1 MSGASGSARCDPH
14 FTRGRLG
21 GPLAKLVDGDMVR
34 LDATNGTLTVLADDF
49 DARPA
54 ASMDLSQNSTGL
66 GRELFDV
73 RENVGLATN
82 GACVAVR

>member
-1 MSGASGSARCDPH
+1 
-14 FTRGRLG
+14 
-21 GPLAKLVDGDMVR
+21 VVR

-49 DARPA
+49 DARPVA
-54 ASMDLSQNSTGL
+54 TMDLSQNSAGL

-73 RENVGLATN
+73 FRENVGLATN